1 MNEIYGAVIGDIVG
15 STYEIEEMEAL
26 KKAMKVPYAQRIK
39 VMDCDFST
47 LFRDGSEFTDD
58 TILTVAIANAILT
71 NTDYEENLKEFEG
84 VGCCTDICIN
94 NGFIGLANYL
104 DQINRIHN
112 IIVHEDA
119 IATYNEDNRKEYVEA
134 AKLLMKQ
141 QGIQLVK
148 KK

>member
-71 NTDYEENLKEFEG
+71 NTDYEENLKEFGLDEINYG
-84 VGCCTDICIN
+84 VDKYGRSR
-94 NGFIGLANYL
+94 F
-104 DQINRIHN
+104 
-112 IIVHEDA
+112 
-119 IATYNEDNRKEYVEA
+119 
-134 AKLLMKQ
+134 
-141 QGIQLVK
+141 GIQTTEPSGRISFRSNR
-148 KK
+148 